1 MKKVAIIGVIVL
13 CGISLSACSQN
24 KYTADTKESTTQS
37 TEQNT
42 EPERT
47 LTVDENVT
55 TNNLGFFNVEGQ
67 TEPNSEYTVEAS
79 NIISDYGTIHK
90 VGTSDDYG
98 GILEGFRLSD
108 DVIGGIIYITVNDG
122 KDKEIKKEVTVS
134 HNYES
139 FMRIKSEKGG

>member
-1 MKKVAIIGVIVL
+1 MKKVAIIGMIVL

-24 KYTADTKESTTQS
+24 KDTAATKESTTQS

-47 LTVDENVT
+47 LTVDKNVT

-98 GILEGFRLSD
+98 GILEGFRLCD

-122 KDKEIKKEVTVS
+122 TDKEIKKEVTVS
-134 HNYES
+134 HSYES
-139 FMRIKSEKGG
+139 YMRIKSEKGG